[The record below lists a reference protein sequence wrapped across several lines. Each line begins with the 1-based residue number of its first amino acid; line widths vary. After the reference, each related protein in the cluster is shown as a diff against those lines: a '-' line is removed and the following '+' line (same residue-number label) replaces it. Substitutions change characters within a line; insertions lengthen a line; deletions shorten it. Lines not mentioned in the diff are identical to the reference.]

1 MKFNEMVSRTT
12 REVLDEVLG
21 GEQIQVFQAD
31 RTPAARLA
39 AKPKFG
45 VSENLNLRVG
55 NSYMQEGK
63 N

>member
-1 MKFNEMVSRTT
+1 MVSITA

-21 GEQIQVFQAD
+21 GEPIEVFQAL
-31 RTPAARLA
+31 RTLAARLR

-63 N
+63 T